1 MPPVGDTENFADANK
16 PRDCGHDVLFGR
28 SRRRRVWVQA
38 PITLIVAA
46 MLLAASAAADA
57 QNKTTQIGV
66 LAFGPRYIPA
76 WHCGQSDYRPGSDKP
91 THDTK
96 PLYLVG
102 LLDQLKKLNYVED
115 RPENAGLPGH
125 RFALNFRTGTPQQV
139 RAFAREFVANRVDI
153 IVAVATATVRIAQE
167 ETRGHPIPILMT
179 GVSDPVQYGFV
190 QSLARP
196 GGNITGVSHQVVQGS
211 GKRVEL
217 FKQMLPNLRRMLTIR
232 VAGYVPSEKAMEEV
246 REAADRLKIEIFDRT
261 IQNRAELQALMAT
274 VRRDTVDG
282 IMILPDSQIIANLD
296 LVIETSLAQRVPAFG
311 VFDYMGDWGA
321 IAANGP
327 SAYQAGARVAWYVDK
342 INNGA
347 KPGDLPVEPIDPI
360 FVVNLKAA
368 QCHGISVPL
377 EVLSQANRI
386 IR

>member
-1 MPPVGDTENFADANK
+1 MPRVGDAENFADR
-16 PRDCGHDVLFGR
+16 PHDCGRDVLFGR
-28 SRRRRVWVQA
+28 SRRRRAWLRA

-46 MLLAASAAADA
+46 LLLAAPAAADA
-57 QNKTTQIGV
+57 QHKTLEIGV

-76 WHCGQSDYRPGSDKP
+76 WHCGQADYRPGSAKP
-91 THDTK
+91 EHDTK
-96 PLYLVG
+96 PFYVVG

-115 RPENAGLPGH
+115 RPENAGLPGR

-139 RAFAREFVANRVDI
+139 RTFAREFVANRMDI

-167 ETRGHPIPILMT
+167 ESRGHPIPILMT

-232 VAGYVPSEKAMEEV
+232 VAGYVPSEKSMEEV
-246 REAADRLKIEIFDRT
+246 REAADRLKIEVLDRT
-261 IQNRAELQALMAT
+261 IKNRAELQALMAT
-274 VRRDTVDG
+274 VRRDTMDG

-296 LVIETSLAQRVPAFG
+296 LVLETSLAQRVPAFG
-311 VFDYMGDWGA
+311 VFDYMADWGA

-347 KPGDLPVEPIDPI
+347 KPGDLPVEPVDPI

>member
-1 MPPVGDTENFADANK
+1 LRA
-16 PRDCGHDVLFGR
+16 L
-28 SRRRRVWVQA
+28 
-38 PITLIVAA
+38 
-46 MLLAASAAADA
+46 LLAASAAADA
-57 QNKTTQIGV
+57 QHKRLEIGV

-76 WHCGQSDYRPGSDKP
+76 WHCGQADYRPGSDKP

-102 LLDQLKKLNYVED
+102 LLDQLKKLNYIED
-115 RPENAGLPGH
+115 RPENAGLPGR

-139 RAFAREFVANRVDI
+139 RIFAREFVANRMDV

-232 VAGYVPSEKAMEEV
+232 VAGYVPSEKSMEEV
-246 REAADRLKIEIFDRT
+246 REAADRLKIEILDRT
-261 IQNRAELQALMAT
+261 IKNRAELQALVAT
-274 VRRDTVDG
+274 VRRDTMDG

-296 LVIETSLAQRVPAFG
+296 LVLETSWRSACLHSAFLTT
-311 VFDYMGDWGA
+311 WPIGA
-321 IAANGP
+321 P
-327 SAYQAGARVAWYVDK
+327 SPQWAERPQAGARVARYVDK

-347 KPGDLPVEPIDPI
+347 KPGDLPVEPVDPI
-360 FVVNLKAA
+360 FVVNLKSCAMSRHIGTA
-368 QCHGISVPL
+368 RGAESSEPNHS
-377 EVLSQANRI
+377 
-386 IR
+386 